1 MPLTLGPGATGDKL
15 AAKQDVGT
23 DVIYEIN
30 GDLRTISGSTDAYG
44 SLAQGA
50 LSTSATALIGPASG
64 TDMIID
70 SITLSN
76 PGAST
81 RIVTFYK
88 TKNSTTYDATTQ
100 WGPAITLLTGESA
113 SWSGSWKVYTA
124 QGVEKS
130 APVTSGLI
138 IPGTGFAGPVT
149 GYSSDTYLAGS
160 QILLPTA
167 LLVAGRSMFRWNFG
181 VSKTAACTG
190 TPTVII
196 RYGTGGAIGDT
207 ARATFTFS
215 AQTAA
220 VDRGWFEVIARFRTV
235 GSGTSAVLDA
245 EAFLSHQLATT
256 GLNNT
261 TTGGQELAVTSGGFD
276 STPTGSYIGLSV
288 NGTSTTAPAVWT
300 ITAVHAMA
308 LI

>member
-1 MPLTLGPGATGDKL
+1 MPLTLGPGSTGDKL

-50 LSTSATALIGPASG
+50 LNTSATALVGPSSG

-70 SITLSN
+70 SISLSN

-88 TKNSTTYDATTQ
+88 TKDATTYNATTQ
-100 WGPAITLLTGESA
+100 WGPPITLLTGESA
-113 SWSGSWKVYTA
+113 QWNGSWSVYTA
-124 QGVEKS
+124 QGIIKS
-130 APVTSGLI
+130 APTTSGLVLAA
-138 IPGTGFAGPVT
+138 TGFGGPVT
-149 GYSSDTYLAGS
+149 GFSSDTYLAGS
-160 QILLPTA
+160 QILLPTN
-167 LLVAGRSMFRWNFG
+167 LLTADRSMFRWNFG

-196 RYGTGGAIGDT
+196 RYGTAGAIGDT
-207 ARATFTFS
+207 ARVTFTFS

-220 VDRGWFEVIARFRTV
+220 TDRGWFEVLARFRVV
-235 GSGTSAVLDA
+235 GASAVINA
-245 EAFLSHQLATT
+245 EALLSHQLATT

-261 TTGGQELAVTSGGFD
+261 TTGSQELAVTSGSFD
-276 STPTGSYIGLSV
+276 STPVGSYIGLSV

-300 ITAVHAMA
+300 ITSVHAFG